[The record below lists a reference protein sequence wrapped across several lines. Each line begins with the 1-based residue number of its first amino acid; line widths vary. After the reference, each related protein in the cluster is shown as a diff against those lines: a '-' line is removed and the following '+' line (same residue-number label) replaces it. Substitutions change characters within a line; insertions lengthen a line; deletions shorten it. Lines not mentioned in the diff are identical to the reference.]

1 MLQKAKSKYSIE
13 TLKKRNVSYD
23 HEHRLTQE
31 DVDMAN
37 RYVEL
42 IERTRSEITP
52 QVGDRLVYVSRHG
65 DRYGN
70 ALIEAVNKKQGLL
83 SVCEQP
89 YVPFVWA
96 EGESIRLSVSGGAFH
111 SIDPKELKFVKWTEG
126 SFKDWGHCGA
136 CGNGTVSFTA
146 NVPLWSYHEPEP
158 LYGDFTTETYRRFYL
173 NKRKESEEGN
183 LYQGYDAAFQDETDF
198 QQFLEDYD
206 GTVFQGNWENQI
218 VVWCFHREYVFLPLA
233 EWEKINT
240 LAVERRLAFHPE
252 QVKIVKDMEQ
262 HITYF
267 YRIKPQDL

>member
-1 MLQKAKSKYSIE
+1 MLQKAKNKYSIE
-13 TLKKRNVSYD
+13 TLKERNVSYD
-23 HEHRLTQE
+23 HEHGLTQE

-42 IERTRSEITP
+42 IERTRSEMTP

-65 DRYGN
+65 DHYPY
-70 ALIEAVNKKQGLL
+70 ALIDDERNGSL

-89 YVPFVWA
+89 YVPFVWPA
-96 EGESIRLSVSGGAFH
+96 AGSIRLSVSGGAFH
-111 SIDPKELKFVKWTEG
+111 SIDPKDLKFVKWTEG

-136 CGNGTVSFTA
+136 CGNGSVSFTA

-173 NKRKESEEGN
+173 HKRKESEEGN
-183 LYQGYDAAFQDETDF
+183 LYQGYDAAFQDESGF
-198 QQFLEDYD
+198 QQFLEDYE

-218 VVWCFHREYVFLPLA
+218 VVWCFHREYVFLPLS
-233 EWEKINT
+233 EWEKIDAP
-240 LAVERRLAFHPE
+240 AVERRLDFHPE
-252 QVKIVKDMEQ
+252 RVKIVKDMER

-267 YRIKPQDL
+267 HRIKPQNS